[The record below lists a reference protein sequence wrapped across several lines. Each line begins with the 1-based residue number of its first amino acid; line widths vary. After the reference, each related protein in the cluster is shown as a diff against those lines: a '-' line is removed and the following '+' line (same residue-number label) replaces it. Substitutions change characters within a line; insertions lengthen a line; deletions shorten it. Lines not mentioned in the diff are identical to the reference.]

1 MEEQISQPVLEKQ
14 IETVQPVLPP
24 PTTKPSYLIPAL
36 LSSFITV
43 GLMISGFLIY
53 NSTKKAP
60 GLSMVSPSPSAI
72 VDESPSPSTA
82 AFDQTDWKTYSNQ
95 DFEFKYPSNWT
106 LGSNKKSLIS
116 DIAKLKV
123 SMFTKDMVM
132 YNECMKL
139 SKSET
144 KEDLMIKYYEYG
156 NDGEMCTKDKGAKIP
171 NREIW
176 ITKADG
182 DGFQPGIIFEFNSS
196 TYPDGESLFKSI
208 LSTFAFSGS
217 KISASNMIHY
227 VLKDKVSTIDYPKNW
242 KLTDNTKQLDIY
254 QDGKLQWSQD
264 LTLEFLDYK
273 IMSKNPIAW
282 GPSVCIYPD
291 SPEYKNGDVYGVE
304 YATFTEFSN
313 ANQTYRRSLTSD
325 PESEKQTWSIC
336 SKSGNSYGGVSG
348 FGASSYVM
356 PQSYDEPTLSVMDAI
371 LMSMKNNAK

>member
-1 MEEQISQPVLEKQ
+1 MEDQLSQLDNEKEF
-14 IETVQPVLPP
+14 ETVQPVLPS
-24 PTTKPSYLIPAL
+24 PTTKPSYLVPVL
-36 LSSFITV
+36 LSSLITV
-43 GLMISGFLIY
+43 GLMISGYLVY

-60 GLSMVSPSPSAI
+60 VVTTASPTPTSSVDQSGLVS
-72 VDESPSPSTA
+72 A
-82 AFDQTDWKTYSNQ
+82 ANFDKSDWKTYSNQ

-116 DIAKLKV
+116 DIAQLRV
-123 SMFTKDMVM
+123 SMFTKDIVM
-132 YNECMKL
+132 YSECMKL

-182 DGFQPGIIFEFNSS
+182 DGFQPGIIFEYNSDI
-196 TYPDGESLFKSI
+196 YPLGGWLFDSI
-208 LSTFAFSGS
+208 LTTFAFSGS
-217 KISASNMIHY
+217 KISASNIIHY
-227 VLKDKVSTIDYPKNW
+227 VLKDKVSTIDYPKGW

-264 LTLEFLDYK
+264 VTLEFLGYK
-273 IMSKNPIAW
+273 ITSKNPLAW

-356 PQSYDEPTLSVMDAI
+356 PQSYDEPTLSVMDDI
-371 LMSMKNNAK
+371 LMSMKNNVK